1 MQGEWVFQEPKTQ
14 SGWRTH
20 SLIYLKVGWHR
31 AGTLISSLDF
41 WLHSSWRS
49 HRYFICFS
57 PFSIPLS
64 SSSSVLFVAQTPP
77 TLRTLL
83 SSIFISPPP
92 LNPLLSFQLLTR
104 TLQVSPVYP
113 TFSTS
118 LTLLIHCPLP
128 FSSPHPQVSAL
139 QIPSTSGITS
149 SPSHLSHISWYLFA
163 FNSHSLVFWVPKSL
177 TDDSTPTLLLP
188 FRHTFLQVVF
198 KPL

>member
-139 QIPSTSGITS
+139 QIPYIILHFRYNLLTFPPLTYLLVSLCLQFSLPCIL
-149 SPSHLSHISWYLFA
+149 SPQIPHRWFHSNFAPPIPAHLSAGGI
-163 FNSHSLVFWVPKSL
+163 
-177 TDDSTPTLLLP
+177 
-188 FRHTFLQVVF
+188 
-198 KPL
+198 